1 MANIQELSESSFET
15 EVLSSATPVL
25 VDFWAPWCGP
35 CRKIAPLL
43 EQFALENAAAIKVF
57 KVNTDENMNLATG
70 YRIDSIPTLILFK
83 DGQVVERFVGFDKFR
98 LQEAVSQIAGNTTEN
113 THLFL
118 PRRCII
124 DSSALLSPEL
134 LAKLENFE
142 LVSRKIF
149 RGRMKGER
157 RSPRKGQ
164 SVEFADFR
172 NYVPGDDLRFVD
184 WNTYARLEKLFLKMF
199 LEEEDLH
206 FYALIDASASMD
218 FGEPTKL
225 RYAVQLAAALGFVGL
240 VRGDRVKIE
249 TLGQPAGRPAPV
261 FRGRKSLWRMIK
273 HLEEIQGGESVSLA
287 EGVKNFC
294 IRNTGRG
301 IVVLLS
307 DLMDKTGYEAAL
319 RYLLSRDLDVYVIQ
333 ILSAAEIDPDI
344 TGDLRLIDCEDADMA
359 EVSVTPALMT
369 RYKRTLAAFID
380 DARQFCTK
388 RGMIYLLARNEVP
401 VEDLV
406 GGYLRNRGL
415 VR

>member
-1 MANIQELSESSFET
+1 MGT
-15 EVLSSATPVL
+15 
-25 VDFWAPWCGP
+25 
-35 CRKIAPLL
+35 
-43 EQFALENAAAIKVF
+43 AAA
-57 KVNTDENMNLATG
+57 AT
-70 YRIDSIPTLILFK
+70 
-83 DGQVVERFVGFDKFR
+83 ER
-98 LQEAVSQIAGNTTEN
+98 L
-113 THLFL
+113 
-118 PRRCII
+118 CII
-124 DSSALLSPEL
+124 DTPALLSPEL
-134 LAKLENFE
+134 LAKLEKFE

-225 RYAVQLAAALGFVGL
+225 RYATQLAAALGFVGL

-261 FRGRKSLWRMIK
+261 FRGRKSLWRMIQ
-273 HLEEIQGGESVSLA
+273 HLEEIQGGESLSLA

-301 IVVLLS
+301 IVVVLS
-307 DLMDKTGYEAAL
+307 DLMDKTGYDAAL

-344 TGDLRLIDCEDADMA
+344 AGDLRLIDCEDADMA

-369 RYKRTLAAFID
+369 RYKQTLATFIES
-380 DARQFCTK
+380 ARQFCTK
-388 RGMIYLLARNEVP
+388 RGMVYLLARNEVP

-406 GGYLRNRGL
+406 SGYLRNRGL